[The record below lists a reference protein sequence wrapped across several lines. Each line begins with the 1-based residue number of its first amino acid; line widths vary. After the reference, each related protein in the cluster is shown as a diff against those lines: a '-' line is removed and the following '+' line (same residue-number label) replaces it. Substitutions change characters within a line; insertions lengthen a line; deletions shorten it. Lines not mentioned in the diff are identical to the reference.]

1 MEIEQI
7 GVLDVEIAG
16 AEAPLVIWKL
26 LPQNLI
32 LSTSFYECSQK
43 KHDLVSYTANV
54 PAKAKI
60 DKNNNLEVS
69 PIFREAQIKSPGFCF
84 KVYIP
89 P

>member
-7 GVLDVEIAG
+7 GVLGVEIAG

-26 LPQNLI
+26 VLQNLI
-32 LSTSFYECSQK
+32 LSASFYECSQK
-43 KHDLVSYTANV
+43 HDLYSYTANV

-69 PIFREAQIKSPGFCF
+69 PIFRQAQIKSPGFCF